1 MAAAQINGAGNMA
14 RFLARIRLFIGLLA
28 VCSVVVFTSP
38 GQAQQQGMLIDPD
51 ASAVNEQTL
60 LRQSPRIEGEIV
72 IPDQRESVLIQPAG
86 RAWRYFHETILPWL
100 DAIVIAATLAALLA
114 AYLLL
119 GPIRISAGRSD
130 RKVPRFSAVERFVHW
145 LTAVSFIIL
154 GLTGLNM
161 IFGKRLLMPLIGD
174 ETFGV
179 FSQDAKYIHD
189 FMNFPFV
196 MGIML
201 IAALWLKDNIPERLD
216 LEWFGQGGGFIGS
229 KNPPARRF
237 NAGEKVVFWLALGAG
252 AAVSISGYLMLFPFY
267 VTNIVGM
274 QIAQVIHSIV
284 AILFI
289 SLILGHIYI
298 GTLGMEGAFEGM
310 WTGEV
315 DFNWAKE
322 HHSLWLEEELAEDR
336 HIGAAPHLSSTSVS

>member
-14 RFLARIRLFIGLLA
+14 RFLARIRLFISLLA
-28 VCSVVVFTSP
+28 VCSVIVFTSP

-130 RKVPRFSAVERFVHW
+130 RKVPRFTAVERFVHW

-174 ETFGV
+174 QTFGV
-179 FSQDAKYIHD
+179 FSQDAKYVHD

-196 MGIML
+196 MGIMV

-216 LEWFGQGGGFIGS
+216 LEWFRQGGGFIGS
-229 KNPPARRF
+229 KRKSCVLACARRRRRGF
-237 NAGEKVVFWLALGAG
+237 NIRLSD
-252 AAVSISGYLMLFPFY
+252 AVPVLCDEYRWHADRPGHTQHCSNPFY
-267 VTNIVGM
+267 LP
-274 QIAQVIHSIV
+274 HSRSH
-284 AILFI
+284 LYRHPRH
-289 SLILGHIYI
+289 G
-298 GTLGMEGAFEGM
+298 GAFEGM